1 MNENVLKKG
10 FNTIVIGIFSILEY
24 NELDLVWFLSL
35 KKRFW
40 YYKPLLY
47 FKFTL
52 IILYIV
58 FLFLINFFLLFFNIQ
73 LVIINLII
81 LIIYLIIDYLY
92 FKNFKYSLWY
102 YRKRKEFLNRIHNQI
117 KLLINNQVLFQKLK
131 EEVIEFKKNL
141 PDLSKRITSFSGFIK
156 SYRTYLEKYSY
167 LIAIVVPFISFFIP
181 ILYQFDINLS
191 HVEIEFFSEN
201 LINLYQFIIS
211 LSFFGVII
219 VRINHNRIQNTKTF
233 IIYSEAL
240 LEVILLSITS
250 MLKIL
255 EFGDEKEKGNKLK
268 KDISQWINNDKKG
281 LFVYKKSNLKI

>member
-1 MNENVLKKG
+1 MNENMFKKG
-10 FNTIVIGIFSILEY
+10 INTIIKGIFSILEY

-58 FLFLINFFLLFFNIQ
+58 FLFLINFFLLFFHIQ

-81 LIIYLIIDYLY
+81 LIIYLSIDYLY
-92 FKNFKYSLWY
+92 FKSFKYSLWY

-117 KLLINNQVLFQKLK
+117 KLLINNQVLFEKLK

-141 PDLSKRITSFSGFIK
+141 PDLSKRITSFSGLFK

-167 LIAIVVPFISFFIP
+167 LIAIVVPFISFFITN
-181 ILYQFDINLS
+181 LYQFYINLS
-191 HVEIEFFSEN
+191 HVEIEFFSV
-201 LINLYQFIIS
+201 YQFIIN

-219 VRINHNRIQNTKTF
+219 VRINHNRIQNTKAF

-240 LEVILLSITS
+240 LEAILLGITS

-255 EFGDEKEKGNKLK
+255 EFGDEKEKVNKLK
-268 KDISQWINNDKKG
+268 KNISQWIHSRSKN
-281 LFVYKKSNLKI
+281 